1 MLLLMLCSLGCTD
14 ATANTWWA
22 EFDSNALGGLTDT
35 TVLVVGDAHGVLL
48 GNALRVL
55 GSAFSLSEGDFLAD
69 FDGSGNVEDSGLD
82 LSGEG
87 SMSSLSTL
95 AALGLACLVELG
107 VGNGSEGGQLGDL
120 SLLLEALAHT
130 ATEAWELREF
140 AGALKRRK
148 FDVREL
154 VVAISEFE
162 LPVTVGTLALCLS
175 KVLGVVLSQS
185 VLKRR
190 LRRSGCD
197 EAN

>member
-1 MLLLMLCSLGCTD
+1 MLCSQLLGGTD
-14 ATANTWWA
+14 ASANTGWA
-22 EFDSNALGGLTDT
+22 ELDLNALGSGTDS
-35 TVLVVGDAHGVLL
+35 TVLVVGDAYSVLL

-140 AGALKRRK
+140 ARALKRRK
-148 FDVREL
+148 IDVREL
-154 VVAISEFE
+154 VVAISEI
-162 LPVTVGTLALCLS
+162 
-175 KVLGVVLSQS
+175 KVPMVV
-185 VLKRR
+185 
-190 LRRSGCD
+190 
-197 EAN
+197 